1 MKFSKENDKTAEKN
15 ENEIKNAQTQL
26 KPRALLQSKRAL
38 LTLLCGPRER
48 GDKIISRDVSGRSSD
63 SAAEK
68 SHFLALLLQ
77 ILFKSR

>member
-15 ENEIKNAQTQL
+15 ENEITNAQTQW
-26 KPRALLQSKRAL
+26 PLLQSKRAL